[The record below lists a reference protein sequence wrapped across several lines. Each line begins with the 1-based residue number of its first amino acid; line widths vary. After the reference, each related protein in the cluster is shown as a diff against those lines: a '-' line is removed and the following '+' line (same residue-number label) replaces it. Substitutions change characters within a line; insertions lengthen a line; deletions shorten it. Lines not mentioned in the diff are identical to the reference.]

1 MIVQYRKVQD
11 IARDTMAYI
20 AEQIFPGMNLREVRS
35 LCESRMREL
44 GADSFWYWDV
54 GAFVFAGEET
64 ALSVSGKDYETAD
77 RMIRNEDIITIDL
90 SPQRDMIWGD
100 YARTM
105 IVEDGRV
112 VKDVRDIHNDEWQK
126 GVSAEYTLHRE
137 MQEFVRPDM
146 TFEQLFIYMNER
158 IREMGFVNCDFLGN
172 LGHSIVKDK
181 ADRVYIERGNRKP
194 LGDVGFFTFEPHIA
208 TPGSVYGFKRED
220 IYYFENGLLKC
231 L

>member
-64 ALSVSGKDYETAD
+64 ALSVSGKEYETSD
-77 RMIRNEDIITIDL
+77 RMIRNNDIITIDL
-90 SPQRDMIWGD
+90 SPQRDVIWGD

-105 IVEDGRV
+105 RSLTAIVQAV
-112 VKDVRDIHNDEWQK
+112 
-126 GVSAEYTLHRE
+126 
-137 MQEFVRPDM
+137 
-146 TFEQLFIYMNER
+146 
-158 IREMGFVNCDFLGN
+158 
-172 LGHSIVKDK
+172 
-181 ADRVYIERGNRKP
+181 
-194 LGDVGFFTFEPHIA
+194 
-208 TPGSVYGFKRED
+208 D
-220 IYYFENGLLKC
+220 IYKFID
-231 L
+231 

>member
-1 MIVQYRKVQD
+1 MIERYRKVQD

-44 GADSFWYWDV
+44 G
-54 GAFVFAGEET
+54 
-64 ALSVSGKDYETAD
+64 
-77 RMIRNEDIITIDL
+77 
-90 SPQRDMIWGD
+90 
-100 YARTM
+100 
-105 IVEDGRV
+105 
-112 VKDVRDIHNDEWQK
+112 
-126 GVSAEYTLHRE
+126 
-137 MQEFVRPDM
+137 
-146 TFEQLFIYMNER
+146 
-158 IREMGFVNCDFLGN
+158 
-172 LGHSIVKDK
+172 